1 MSDPLAQLAAH
12 DVAVWLDDLNR
23 RDLESGALRSLIH
36 AGKVTGITSNPTIFQ
51 AAIGDGGGPYRGQL
65 EELRRAGA
73 DVDEALRALTAH
85 DVRQACDLLRPTYE
99 ASDGIEGYVSLEVS
113 PLVAHDSVTTL
124 TEARRLHRLVD
135 RPNVLIK
142 VPATVEGVRALT
154 LLLAE
159 GISVNMTLLF
169 SLRRYREVIHA
180 YFEGLERARA
190 QGHPLAPVAS
200 VASFFVSRVDT
211 AVDARLAQ
219 QGGPTQAA
227 LQGRAALANARLA
240 YHLYEK
246 EFSTRRWQRLHA
258 AGARPQRPLWA
269 STATKNPHY
278 GDTRYVTG
286 LLAPGTI
293 TTMPRDTL
301 DAVAD
306 HAAFPPQDVR
316 GTYQDSAEVLR
327 RLQAVGIAYDD
338 VMAAL
343 EKEGLERFADS
354 FTALRAVVHGAL
366 QTRF

>member
-1 MSDPLAQLAAH
+1 MSDPLTHLTAH
-12 DVAVWLDDLNR
+12 DVAVWLDDLDR
-23 RDLESGALRSLIH
+23 RALESGELPSLIH

-51 AAIGDGGGPYRGQL
+51 AAIGDGTGPYRGQL
-65 EELRRAGA
+65 EELRRQGA
-73 DVDEALRALTAH
+73 DVDQALQALTTH
-85 DVRQACDLLRPTYE
+85 DVRKACDLLRPTYE
-99 ASDGIEGYVSLEVS
+99 ASDGIEGYVSVEVS
-113 PLVAHDSVTTL
+113 PLVAHDTAATL
-124 TEARRLHRLVD
+124 TEACLLRQLVD
-135 RPNVLIK
+135 RPNILIK
-142 VPATVEGVRALT
+142 VPATEEGVYAMS

-180 YFEGLERARA
+180 FFDGLERARA
-190 QGHPLAPVAS
+190 QGRPLAPIAS

-219 QGGPTQAA
+219 QGGSTQAA

-269 STATKNPHY
+269 STATKNPRY
-278 GDTRYVTG
+278 SDTRYVTG

-293 TTMPRDTL
+293 TTMPRRTL

-306 HAAFPPQDVR
+306 HAAFPPQGVR
-316 GTYQDSAEVLR
+316 GTYRDSAQVLR
-327 RLQAVGIAYDD
+327 RLQAAGIAYDE

-343 EKEGLERFADS
+343 EKDGLERFAAS
-354 FTALRAVVHGAL
+354 YTALRAVVHRAL
-366 QTRF
+366 QSRP

>member
-1 MSDPLAQLAAH
+1 MSDPLAHLTAH
-12 DVAVWLDDLNR
+12 DVAIWLDDLNR
-23 RDLESGALRSLIH
+23 RDLESGVLPSLIH

-51 AAIGDGGGPYRGQL
+51 AAIGDGSGPYRGQL

-73 DVDEALRALTAH
+73 DVDEALQALTTH

-99 ASDGIEGYVSLEVS
+99 ASDGVEGYVSVEVS
-113 PLVAHDSVTTL
+113 PLVAHDSAATL

-142 VPATVEGVRALT
+142 VPATVEGARALT

-180 YFEGLERARA
+180 YFAGLERARA
-190 QGHPLAPVAS
+190 QGRPLAPIAS

-246 EFSTRRWQRLHA
+246 EFSTRRWRRLHD

-293 TTMPRDTL
+293 TTMPRNTL

-306 HAAFPPQDVR
+306 HAVFPPQSVR
-316 GTYQDSAEVLR
+316 GTYQDSTEVLR
-327 RLQAVGIAYDD
+327 RLQAAGIAYDE

-354 FTALRAVVHGAL
+354 FTALRAVVHHAL
-366 QTRF
+366 HSRP